1 MLKSVK
7 ATRIIRDAGSSGKSR
22 ESSPMIRHA
31 TGGRPAFQRALI
43 WSITSIKYLYNH
55 LVTRNGDIQALIA
68 INQADENSL
77 FRCLDMDR
85 LSYPELDE
93 YYHHL
98 IQDYNQLDSEAAIV
112 KEINSSL
119 PLNSAIVQSENG
131 EVV

>member
-1 MLKSVK
+1 MDNLFDL
-7 ATRIIRDAGSSGKSR
+7 ATRIIRDAGSSGKNR

-31 TGGRPAFQRALI
+31 TGGRPAFQRALL

-85 LSYPELDE
+85 LSYPVNK
-93 YYHHL
+93 
-98 IQDYNQLDSEAAIV
+98 I
-112 KEINSSL
+112 
-119 PLNSAIVQSENG
+119 
-131 EVV
+131 